1 MPMMRT
7 IEFVYYLVLV
17 GTLIAALHLADV
29 RPWSERMVV
38 IGWPILIAVSVWFI
52 GSHLPTRRG
61 LRHDWANATTF
72 ALFTLKPVRKEEGE
86 GRSPWVRVAAVL
98 SANEAVHLA
107 MFTAILRA
115 SSFVSSLAAD
125 QACAYELIAKYTSSH
140 NSPSVTK

>member
-7 IEFVYYLVLV
+7 IEFVYYLVV

-61 LRHDWANATTF
+61 WRHD
-72 ALFTLKPVRKEEGE
+72 
-86 GRSPWVRVAAVL
+86 
-98 SANEAVHLA
+98 
-107 MFTAILRA
+107 
-115 SSFVSSLAAD
+115 
-125 QACAYELIAKYTSSH
+125 
-140 NSPSVTK
+140 